1 MPPKSGHQRAKNI
14 DYDDDELYSD
24 EEYYEKESGAASDGM
39 TDEDKEQMR
48 ICTVKV
54 REALDSSLDVTDAQ
68 IQESLWHYY
77 YDVGKTV
84 TYLKSKSRFVFEQEC
99 LANRADKSAPK
110 PQTQTPK
117 EKAPS
122 RFDQAAGV
130 AEEKAPTGKQF
141 IAGEST
147 TPVAFSLKRPD
158 GFDVPRAQYTPDAL
172 YMYEFPTPTNFFW
185 DTPWGNVPPH
195 RLGVMTAMPP
205 PVGYKGG
212 LLGGSTKLQ
221 ALAAKRKQKSDA
233 AKASEDTKTD
243 KAVALLDKLN
253 VKDAKPVDAQ
263 KPQLTKYPSRKRSQ
277 APEEIPKQEEEL
289 KSEPTTKKPVI
300 EFPDLRAQPSMFGA
314 TLCGLAEPTA
324 TPQNVDTLPT
334 FPLPYTTLEA
344 FRKAD
349 PFAGP
354 SPDDV
359 VRQAQARGA
368 KRG

>member
-24 EEYYEKESGAASDGM
+24 EEYYEEESEAAGDGM

-48 ICTVKV
+48 LCTGKV
-54 REALDSSLDVTDAQ
+54 REALDPSLDVTDAQ

-84 TYLKSKSRFVFEQEC
+84 TYLKSKSCVALEC
-99 LANRADKSAPK
+99 KAFPDLVDKLAPK
-110 PQTQTPK
+110 PQTQTSTPK
-117 EKAPS
+117 EKVPS

-130 AEEKAPTGKQF
+130 ADEKAPTGKQME
-141 IAGEST
+141 GEST
-147 TPVAFSLKRPD
+147 TRIAFGLDRPV
-158 GFDVPRAQYTPDAL
+158 GFDAYGAEGMPDAL
-172 YMYEFPTPTNFFW
+172 YTQEFSTPIDFFW
-185 DTPWGNVPPH
+185 DTPWGNVAPH
-195 RLGVMTAMPP
+195 RLGVMTAMAPR
-205 PVGYKGG
+205 YKSG

-221 ALAAKRKQKSDA
+221 ALAAKRKQKQDA
-233 AKASEDTKTD
+233 AKASEDAKTD

-253 VKDAKPVDAQ
+253 VRDTKSSLAQ
-263 KPQLTKYPSRKRSQ
+263 PPLAKYPSRKRS
-277 APEEIPKQEEEL
+277 PPQEERPAQED
-289 KSEPTTKKPVI
+289 EPEQEPVARKPAI
-300 EFPDLRAQPSMFGA
+300 EFPDLRAEPSMFGA
-314 TLCGLAEPTA
+314 TLCGLAEPAEQTRR
-324 TPQNVDTLPT
+324 NIEILPA

-344 FRKAD
+344 FKKTD

-359 VRQAQARGA
+359 VREAQARGA